1 LETKKIR
8 ELLKNEKKK
17 SERTVVIGGFAK
29 EASSCRFEN
38 GKKVAGF

>member
-1 LETKKIR
+1 MR
-8 ELLKNEKKK
+8 KKK

-38 GKKVAGF
+38 GKKSCWLLKKEVSEIFT